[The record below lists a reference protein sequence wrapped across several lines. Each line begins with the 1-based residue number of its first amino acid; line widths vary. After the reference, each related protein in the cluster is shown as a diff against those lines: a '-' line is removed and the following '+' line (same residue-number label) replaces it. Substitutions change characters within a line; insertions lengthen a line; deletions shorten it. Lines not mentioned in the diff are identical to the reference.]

1 MLLKSNYVQDLY
13 KLGARKIGV
22 TSLPPLGCLPA
33 TVTIFGSDS
42 NKCVAKLNKVAVSFN
57 NKLNSTS
64 QSLVNKLSGLN
75 LLVFDIYQPLYDLV
89 TKPADFGKYKIIY
102 YWLGSAQIL
111 LLIKK

>member
-1 MLLKSNYVQDLY
+1 MQDLY